1 MTPATAQ
8 ERVRAGYSG
17 ISGYQVPL
25 WLGVD
30 FGLFNLPS
38 ANFCA
43 REKFMA
49 KRHGYARVLRTLGQ
63 ALEKRGI
70 DLFDL
75 RCNQNDFYLQC
86 GDPTPPYLSLVELR
100 YSLGDL
106 NDLDLDARAHRGGS
120 VKSVNFQGLPEILR
134 ALGRR
139 VDDKDG
145 QLLRIC
151 NSESSAPSSSIKLEY
166 QTHDG
171 RKHVEDLHTGALED
185 SAMHMYMERTRGSES
200 RSWK

>member
-1 MTPATAQ
+1 MTT
-8 ERVRAGYSG
+8 
-17 ISGYQVPL
+17 
-25 WLGVD
+25 
-30 FGLFNLPS
+30 
-38 ANFCA
+38 
-43 REKFMA
+43 
-49 KRHGYARVLRTLGQ
+49 RHGYARVLRALGQ

-120 VKSVNFQGLPEILR
+120 FNFVNFEGLSEILR
-134 ALGRR
+134 AVGRR
-139 VDDKDG
+139 LEEKDG
-145 QLLRIC
+145 QLVRIC
-151 NSESSAPSSSIKLEY
+151 NSEPSAPHSSIQLEY
-166 QTHDG
+166 QTRDG
-171 RKHVEDLHTGALED
+171 RKHVEDLHMAALGEH
-185 SAMHMYMERTRGSES
+185 AMRMYKERMRGSEP